1 VTKFAFIHAE
11 KADHPDWDIVT
22 CCRLLGV
29 SRSGY
34 YAWRGRPPSS
44 RSVADAV
51 LTEQIVASFT
61 ASRCTYGSPRIHA
74 DLAEDGVRV
83 GRKRVA
89 RLMRHHGIEGVHRRR
104 RRWSSTV
111 ADPVGAAAVPDLV
124 ARRFHADAPNRL
136 WVADVTYVPTVAGWL
151 YLATVIDVFSR
162 RVIGWSMNS
171 SRKTDLVVDAVKM
184 AVANRH
190 VDGFTGVV
198 GVVHHSDH
206 GGEYT
211 SGDLERALRGIGALA
226 SMGTVADCYDNSL
239 AESFFATLET
249 ELFWAQPGHRFNSH
263 RAAKLAIFDF
273 IEAFYNRQRRHSS
286 IGYMPPI
293 RYEHEH
299 HYRQTDVA

>member
-11 KADHPDWDIVT
+11 KANHPHWHVRT

-34 YAWRGRPPSS
+34 YAWRDRPPSA
-44 RSVADAV
+44 RSVTDAV
-51 LTEQIVASFT
+51 LTAAIVASFT
-61 ASRCTYGSPRIHA
+61 ASRGTYGAPRVHA
-74 DLAEDGVRV
+74 DLADADVRV

-89 RLMRHHGIEGVHRRR
+89 RLMRNAGLEGVHRRR

-111 ADPVGAAAVPDLV
+111 ADPVGAAMVPDLV
-124 ARRFHADAPNRL
+124 ARRFHAEDPDRL

-171 SRKTDLVVDAVKM
+171 TRKTDLVVDAVTM
-184 AVANRH
+184 AVTNRR
-190 VDGFTGVV
+190 GEGAPGVV
-198 GVVHHSDH
+198 GVIHHSDH

-211 SGDLERALRGIGALA
+211 SGDLERELKRIGALP

-249 ELFWAQPGHRFNSH
+249 ELFWAQPGRRFTSH
-263 RAAKLAIFDF
+263 REAKLAIFDY
-273 IEAFYNRQRRHSS
+273 IEVFYNRRRRHSG
-286 IGYMPPI
+286 IGNIPPV
-293 RYEHEH
+293 RYEQQHR
-299 HYRQTDVA
+299 YRQTAVA